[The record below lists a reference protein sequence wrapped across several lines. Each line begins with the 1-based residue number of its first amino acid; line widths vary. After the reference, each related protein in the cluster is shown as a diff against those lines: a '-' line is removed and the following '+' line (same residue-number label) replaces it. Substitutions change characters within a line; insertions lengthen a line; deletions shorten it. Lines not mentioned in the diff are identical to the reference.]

1 MTDQTAG
8 SADTSTT
15 CDFPECFRVRKQKAP
30 GTPGP
35 TPKYCDDP
43 DHTPLKALRWRNR
56 HKSETA
62 SDTAAAPDD
71 LSAMPHSSAV
81 AEAQTVEGEL
91 RALLGQLLQRLP
103 AHLQAIEAAGDPEL
117 ANQQVANAQNTA
129 RLAINK
135 AEADLGTEREKRLAA
150 ETEQRRLTGLYEEAT
165 GAAIEADGLR
175 DRAEK
180 AKEKA
185 QEIAAGAVRDQEAAS
200 EEIARIRAKA
210 AEEIAAVRRETEKAI
225 NQAKTEADTR
235 IEENRVQLQSVV
247 DETVRTTDELV
258 KTARADAEQEI
269 ADITK
274 KLEDLREETASKIA
288 SAREE
293 TATLKAQV
301 VTAQGAAKEAK
312 EARREAIEEHLRQTA
327 QLHAQLN
334 SDRDRLLGELETTRK
349 LSQQHL
355 EAAKTAERARAAAQ
369 RRITALEKEL
379 RAAAGKLQKAR
390 ASTPA
395 GDNADAPAPND
406 EQDPGFIHPD
416 QSSIVDGEGRPVAEG
431 DGQ

>member
-62 SDTAAAPDD
+62 SDTAAVPDD

-91 RALLGQLLQRLP
+91 RALMGQLLQRLP

-117 ANQQVANAQNTA
+117 ANQQVANAQNKA

-135 AEADLGTEREKRLAA
+135 AEADLGTEREKRIAA
-150 ETEQRRLTGLYEEAT
+150 ETEQRRLTSLYEEAR

-175 DRAEK
+175 GRAEK
-180 AKEKA
+180 AKEEA
-185 QEIAAGAVRDQEAAS
+185 QEVAAGAVRDQEAAT
-200 EEIARIRAKA
+200 ERAGK
-210 AEEIAAVRRETEKAI
+210 EIAAVRRETEEAI

-235 IEENRVQLQSVV
+235 IEENRVQLQAVV

-258 KTARADAEQEI
+258 KKARADAEREI

-301 VTAQGAAKEAK
+301 VTALGAAKEAK

-327 QLHAQLN
+327 QLHEQLN

-349 LSQQHL
+349 LSQQHV

-369 RRITALEKEL
+369 RRITSLEKEL
-379 RAAAGKLQKAR
+379 RAAAAKLQKAR